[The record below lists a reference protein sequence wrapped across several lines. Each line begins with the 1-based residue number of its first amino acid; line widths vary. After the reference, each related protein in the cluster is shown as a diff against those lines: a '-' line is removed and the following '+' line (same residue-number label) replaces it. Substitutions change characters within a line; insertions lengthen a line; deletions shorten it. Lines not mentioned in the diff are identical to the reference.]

1 MPQDKSADHQE
12 EGVDIPY
19 EQISPDALRKM
30 IQEFVARDGADWDDA
45 GCSMEDKVEQVW
57 QQLKSGKIK
66 VVFDLT
72 SQSANL
78 VSC

>member
-1 MPQDKSADHQE
+1 MPQKKSDEHQE

-19 EQISPDALRKM
+19 DRIDPKTMSKM
-30 IQEFVARDGADWDDA
+30 IQEFVTRDGSDWDDD
-45 GCSMEDKVEQVW
+45 GCSLEEKVTQVW

-78 VSC
+78 VAC